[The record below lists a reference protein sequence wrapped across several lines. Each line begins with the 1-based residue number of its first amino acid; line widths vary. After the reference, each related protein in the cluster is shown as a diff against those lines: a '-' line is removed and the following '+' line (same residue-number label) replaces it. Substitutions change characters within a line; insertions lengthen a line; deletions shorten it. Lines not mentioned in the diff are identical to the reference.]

1 MPRILVAD
9 DNETVRTFLGNLL
22 GGEGYEVV
30 LAVDG
35 KEAVRAFRAR
45 RPDLVILDVFMPR
58 MSGLDALLDM
68 DPAKTFVPVIAI
80 SGSGSRTG
88 ADPLALA
95 ASLGASRTFAKPFDV
110 PEFLDAVR
118 ELLAVAGR

>member
-1 MPRILVAD
+1 MQRILVAD
-9 DNETVRTFLGNLL
+9 DNGTVRSFLESLL
-22 GGEGYEVV
+22 TGEGYEVV

-45 RPDLVILDVFMPR
+45 RPDLVVLDVFMPR

-118 ELLAVAGR
+118 ELLAGAGR